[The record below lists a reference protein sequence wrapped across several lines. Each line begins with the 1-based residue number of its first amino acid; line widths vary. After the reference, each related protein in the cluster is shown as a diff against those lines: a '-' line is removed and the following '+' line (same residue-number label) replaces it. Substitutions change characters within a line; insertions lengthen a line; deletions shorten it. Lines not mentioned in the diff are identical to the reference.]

1 MHNLNLTG
9 TALKPSMPNP
19 IDSNQDDS
27 ELWSAFRAGDDV
39 AFGKIAKQYYRSL
52 FGYGVKFSKDREF
65 VKDCIQDLFME
76 LWAKRET
83 IGDTAF
89 VKFYLLKSLRRK
101 IHRESLKQ
109 PWLTDDDDLDF
120 DAENLGENSIEQQ
133 IIDIET
139 SEALLKML
147 NQQINLLTKRQQ
159 EIIYLRF
166 FESLDNESIAQVMS
180 ISKQAVANLLYR
192 TIQELKDRL

>member
-1 MHNLNLTG
+1 
-9 TALKPSMPNP
+9 MPTP
-19 IDSNQDDS
+19 TDSNQDDS
-27 ELWSAFRAGDDV
+27 ELWNAFRAGDDV
-39 AFGKIAKQYYRSL
+39 AFGKIARQYYRSL
-52 FGYGVKFSKDREF
+52 FSYGVKFSKDREF

-101 IHRESLKQ
+101 IHRESQKQ
-109 PWLTDDDDLDF
+109 SWLTDDDDLDF
-120 DAENLGENSIEQQ
+120 EAENLGESSIEQQ

-139 SEALLKML
+139 SEAMLKML

-159 EIIYLRF
+159 EVIYLRF
-166 FESLDNESIAQVMS
+166 FENLDNESIAQVMS

>member
-1 MHNLNLTG
+1 
-9 TALKPSMPNP
+9 MPTP
-19 IDSNQDDS
+19 TDSNQDDS
-27 ELWSAFRAGDDV
+27 ELWNAFRAGDDV

-52 FGYGVKFSKDREF
+52 FSYGVKFSKDREF

-83 IGDTAF
+83 IGDTGF

-101 IHRESLKQ
+101 IHRESQKQ

-120 DAENLGENSIEQQ
+120 EAENLGENSIEQQ

-159 EIIYLRF
+159 EVIYLRF
-166 FESLDNESIAQVMS
+166 FENLDNESIAQVMS